1 MKMNELKSLDLENL
15 KITIKDITGQEYAF
29 PERKVLEALR
39 KNGVLSLLEYTDK
52 VELEIGCLKI
62 LVERK

>member
-1 MKMNELKSLDLENL
+1 MSKPKPMDLENL

-29 PERKVLEALR
+29 PERKMIEALR
-39 KNGVLSLLEYTDK
+39 KNGTLSLLEYTDK
-52 VELEIGCLKI
+52 VELEIGCLRI